1 MPKRKDTVTRC
12 KAAGLLESHWRPPQV
27 AKKLYLGRTT
37 AYRWE
42 ERMQMF
48 HGQIDRLEHLQM
60 VSYSG
65 SLVLLFLLTF
75 LKNAERLNRIHD
87 AVAKALLEY
96 IQRSPWVYQDEMALF
111 LEEEWDIQ
119 VN

>member
-1 MPKRKDTVTRC
+1 MPKRKDTVTRS

-27 AKKLYLGRTT
+27 AKKLHLGRTT

-42 ERMQMF
+42 EHMQMF
-48 HGQIDRLEHLQM
+48 HGQIDCPEHLQM

-75 LKNAERLNRIHD
+75 LKNRGQPNRIYD
-87 AVAKALLEY
+87 TAAKALLEY
-96 IQRSPWVYQDEMALF
+96 IQRSP
-111 LEEEWDIQ
+111 
-119 VN
+119 